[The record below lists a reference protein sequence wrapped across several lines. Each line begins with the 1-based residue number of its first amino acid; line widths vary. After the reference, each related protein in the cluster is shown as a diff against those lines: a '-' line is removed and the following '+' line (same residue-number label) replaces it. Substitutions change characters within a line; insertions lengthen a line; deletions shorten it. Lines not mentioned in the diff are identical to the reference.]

1 MILAVAK
8 TTTIISLSDDPVTD
22 GVAPASASLAIKG
35 DDSGEK
41 LAEQ

>member
-1 MILAVAK
+1 MMLAVAK
-8 TTTIISLSDDPVTD
+8 TTTIISLSDDRVTD
-22 GVAPASASLAIKG
+22 GVAPASAAQSVKG